1 MHINLHCIVRRGIPE
16 SRAVSHAFCEP
27 RRPPSEK
34 GWPGSTKIIVEGMAA
49 AANGYAFEYEV
60 TPLGL

>member
-1 MHINLHCIVRRGIPE
+1 M
-16 SRAVSHAFCEP
+16 
-27 RRPPSEK
+27 
-34 GWPGSTKIIVEGMAA
+34 KIIVEGMAA